1 MTKRSNGRSGAGRYN
16 LRVQV
21 PSNELFSF
29 LVWSP
34 SEADFSRLDK
44 SDVYGNNDLAF
55 RIAERH
61 LGIPALLDAEDMAEY
76 AVPDRLSILTYLSQF
91 YQAFASN
98 NSSPVKKP
106 SPESPDGSLVSLV
119 QGNVQ
124 PSPKMEKPV
133 RWREPCIVCKQPV
146 FIAQRLRVEGRLY
159 HRTCFRC
166 ARCGAQLSAADYYET
181 CSGDYVCETCPDEMP
196 VPEKAVTV
204 VPLQETMEPPP
215 PPLPTVP
222 PPSAPPEPPPS
233 LVAMR
238 RLMFDTDDAKL
249 GKHDHIVNNT
259 RIINSIKKDL
269 SKNDDTRS
277 RVDLIDSDNKKIVNS
292 SLDKP
297 GGDSGE
303 NLEADS
309 NATNSEALV
318 QIVNNSTIP
327 ACSNISVSQRMED
340 PGQTSPETSEKKDSS
355 NKLISNPEEDQP
367 LDISDNAPSFND
379 NLNISNI
386 ENTSYSDSDSN
397 QANTT
402 ITFIVT
408 EDEPSD
414 VAPMCD
420 VVDVVEAINTDV
432 VMSTEAV
439 NEVANIENDDKQII
453 DEKPS
458 EDYPDDLNPFDESG
472 EEEKTE
478 QKTSTNPFGS
488 DSEEEEV
495 TEVMMKPRPRTSST
509 INTSLQISRPAST
522 NPFDSDDDEE
532 EIRPDSPEPTPFPRR
547 SRLRSSGRS
556 ITSLTSI
563 ASSTSPRKKRPAPQ
577 PPTPGTLTP
586 SSRYSSISSL
596 ASNRPR
602 KNRRAPLPPSL
613 PKAANE
619 PVQPLDKSEE
629 LAVVPQIEISITA
642 ESEPQSLETTGD
654 IANQIEEG
662 MKKLIDEHDKIGDGI
677 VQNDEKEKRDSID
690 ESPNVDSIIEELKVS
705 NKNDELEKCSNNE
718 ENKQIPDLEVSSIIA
733 EVNKDPNV
741 ELNSVI
747 CDKAVERIIKYEN
760 NDANSLVEAYNNEFK
775 SVSRNNSTI
784 NSSMIKFDEMV
795 PMKHSTPVKVDVSR
809 AKENSLEEMASA
821 HSYSGS
827 FYPSP
832 SGSIA
837 DSSSY
842 QESTPPLEKKHKDS
856 SNMHRKI
863 SAPLAPLPQRR
874 IVKPMAIH
882 RIKQELGDIEVKQ
895 QELERQGVS
904 LEQKIRE
911 KFDSD
916 VSITPYLEEL
926 VLQLFELVNEKNEL
940 FRKQAELMYLRRQ
953 HQLEEEHAE
962 LEFQIRCLMAR
973 PEVNKTDTDKELEEK
988 LIQRLIEVVERRD
1001 AIVQCLE
1008 MDRLREAEEDKSIHK
1023 QLDRFSQVA
1032 IIDERMK
1039 VTKKHKKKKDKHNS
1053 LKMLDMDKDLDES
1066 EKESKKKKKWYTL
1079 HPKMG
1084 KHL

>member
-1 MTKRSNGRSGAGRYN
+1 M
-16 LRVQV
+16 
-21 PSNELFSF
+21 
-29 LVWSP
+29 
-34 SEADFSRLDK
+34 
-44 SDVYGNNDLAF
+44 
-55 RIAERH
+55 
-61 LGIPALLDAEDMAEY
+61 
-76 AVPDRLSILTYLSQF
+76 
-91 YQAFASN
+91 
-98 NSSPVKKP
+98 
-106 SPESPDGSLVSLV
+106 
-119 QGNVQ
+119 
-124 PSPKMEKPV
+124 

-196 VPEKAVTV
+196 VPEKTVTV
-204 VPLQETMEPPP
+204 VPLQEPMETP
-215 PPLPTVP
+215 PPLPVVP

-277 RVDLIDSDNKKIVNS
+277 RVDLIDSDNNKIVNS
-292 SLDKP
+292 SLDKS
-297 GGDSGE
+297 GGGSEE

-318 QIVNNSTIP
+318 QNVNNSTIP
-327 ACSNISVSQRMED
+327 ACSDDTVPQRMDD
-340 PGQTSPETSEKKDSS
+340 PGQTSPETSEKKDST
-355 NKLISNPEEDQP
+355 KLIPSPEEDQP
-367 LDISDNAPSFND
+367 LDISGNAPSFND
-379 NLNISNI
+379 NLNTSNI

-402 ITFIVT
+402 ISFIVT
-408 EDEPSD
+408 EDEPS
-414 VAPMCD
+414 D

-432 VMSTEAV
+432 TSSEAV

-458 EDYPDDLNPFDESG
+458 EEYPDDLNPFDDSG
-472 EEEKTE
+472 DEEKTE

-495 TEVMMKPRPRTSST
+495 TNVMLKPRPRTST
-509 INTSLQISRPAST
+509 INTTPQVSRPAST

-532 EIRPDSPEPTPFPRR
+532 EVKPVPLPRKSFQSSPEPTPFPRR

-563 ASSTSPRKKRPAPQ
+563 ASSTSPRKKRPAPP

-613 PKAANE
+613 PKAVNE

-629 LAVVPQIEISITA
+629 LAVVPQIEISIAT
-642 ESEPQSLETTGD
+642 ESVQHSLETTGD

-662 MKKLIDEHDKIGDGI
+662 MKKLMDEHDKIGDDH
-677 VQNDEKEKRDSID
+677 VQVDVKEKEDSID
-690 ESPNVDSIIEELKVS
+690 DSSNLATTIDEIKVP
-705 NKNDELEKCSNNE
+705 NKNDESEQYSTNE
-718 ENKQIPDLEVSSIIA
+718 ENKQIPDLEVSAIIGD
-733 EVNKDPNV
+733 VSKDPNV
-741 ELNSVI
+741 DLNSQN
-747 CDKAVERIIKYEN
+747 CDKFVEKIVKEEN
-760 NDANSLVEAYNNEFK
+760 NDASSLVEAYNNEFK
-775 SVSRNNSTI
+775 SMSRNSSII
-784 NSSMIKFDEMV
+784 NSSMIKFDEME
-795 PMKHSTPVKVDVSR
+795 PIKHSTPVKVDVSR
-809 AKENSLEEMASA
+809 TKDGSLEEMPSA

-832 SGSIA
+832 PGSIA

-842 QESTPPLEKKHKDS
+842 QESTPTLEKKHKDS

-863 SAPLAPLPQRR
+863 SESGIYYPPKSSYGQWKRKKPAPPAPLPQRR

-882 RIKQELGDIEVKQ
+882 RIKQELGDIEIKQ
-895 QELERQGVS
+895 QELERQGVA

-973 PEVNKTDTDKELEEK
+973 PELNKTDTDKELEEK

-1032 IIDERMK
+1032 ITDERMK

-1053 LKMLDMDKDLDES
+1053 LKMLDMDKDFDES